1 MATALPTSWTFEPI
15 LRAFIITST
24 DSAPLP
30 EFFQAL
36 DEVLAHPK
44 AHHRMRLLIDNSL
57 IPAPSSEIVRE
68 GLTRLVRYVDR
79 LAEATIILVV
89 PGATDLGIG
98 RMATLM
104 LDGRVD
110 IEVFND
116 MGAAVTSMTMD
127 EWD

>member
-1 MATALPTSWTFEPI
+1 LPTTWLFEPI
-15 LRAFIITST
+15 LRTFIITSVGT
-24 DSAPLP
+24 APVP

-44 AHHRMRLLIDNSL
+44 ARDRMRLLIDNSQV
-57 IPAPSSEIVRE
+57 PAPTSEIIRE

-79 LAEATIILVV
+79 LQHATIVMVV
-89 PGATDLGIG
+89 PGATDHGIG

-116 MGAAVTSMTMD
+116 MAAAVTSLTMD
-127 EWD
+127 EVH